1 MDRDKLVGVAAML
14 FSVVVWGI
22 SFVSTKIVLA
32 AFGPMMLAFIRFA
45 VGVVVL
51 ALLLRLQRK
60 SLSVRRGQ
68 GALLIAGG
76 VIGVTLYFYFENTG
90 LLHLPASD
98 ASLIVASIPI
108 VSLLVEAVVFRR
120 GMGVREVVGALLSF
134 AGVYLIVREGLR
146 LTGRPVGYL
155 LMAGAAAS
163 WVAYGFLSRPVLEAN
178 DRLVVVFWH
187 FVAGTAAFLPFLPG
201 EAQNLEAVHLGVIGH
216 LLFLGVGCSALA
228 YWTYQ
233 VALHRLGVAVA
244 NVFINLIP
252 FVTVLTAMVVLGE
265 ALSPLKWVGGA
276 VVIVSVSIALLP
288 AKPKK
293 GRLPGEA
300 GPV

>member
-1 MDRDKLVGVAAML
+1 MERDKLIGVAAML

-22 SFVSTKIVLA
+22 SFVSTKIALA

-45 VGVVVL
+45 MGVGVL
-51 ALLLRLQRK
+51 ALLLRLQGKNFR
-60 SLSVRRGQ
+60 VTQREVP
-68 GALLIAGG
+68 LLIAGG
-76 VIGVTLYFYFENTG
+76 VIGVTLYFYFENNG
-90 LLHLPASD
+90 LVHLPASD

-108 VSLLVEAVVFRR
+108 VSLLAEVVVFHRR
-120 GMGVREVVGALLSF
+120 MEVREGIGALLSF

-146 LTGRPVGYL
+146 LTGRPAGYL

-163 WVAYGFLSRPVLEAN
+163 WVAYGFLSRPVLERN

-187 FVAGTAAFLPFLPG
+187 FVAGTLAFLPFLPA
-201 EAQNLEAVHLGVIGH
+201 EAQHVELLDGLILVHVV
-216 LLFLGVGCSALA
+216 FLGVGCSALA

-233 VALHRLGVAVA
+233 VAIHRLGVAVA

-252 FVTVLTAMVVLGE
+252 FITVLAALVVLGE

-276 VVIVSVSIALLP
+276 VVVAGVSLALMP
-288 AKPKK
+288 GRKK
-293 GRLPGEA
+293 GA
-300 GPV
+300 GSAGGPAPH